1 MNDSIG
7 GLNLTIVIEPGEE
20 SGYVAHCPELKG
32 CWSCGDNEAEAL
44 ANIEEAIIACLK
56 VRLKWAIEDA
66 MKVAASQGE
75 SRTIQLAMTNA
86 YSRAQRQGSRCWA
99 FEGTYQRR

>member
-66 MKVAASQGE
+66 MKVAVSQGE
-75 SRTIQLAMTNA
+75 SKTIQLAMTNA
-86 YSRAQRQGSRCWA
+86 
-99 FEGTYQRR
+99 